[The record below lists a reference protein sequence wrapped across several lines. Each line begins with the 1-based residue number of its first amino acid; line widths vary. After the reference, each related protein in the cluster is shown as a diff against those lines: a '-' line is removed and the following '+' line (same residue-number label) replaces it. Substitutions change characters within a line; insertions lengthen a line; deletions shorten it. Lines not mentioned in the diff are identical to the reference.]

1 MKLFTFPNILS
12 LSRLPMAAA
21 FLLVDS
27 VAGRAAIVAAVGL
40 TDLAD
45 GYFARRMPSH
55 DRRAGAIIDPIT
67 DKLFVLIAFLAFAL
81 RRDISVGMLLI
92 VLARDIYNTIAFFV
106 LKALR
111 WNFQFR
117 ARMSGK
123 VTTVLQLAVL
133 VALLFWPAAVKPAVY
148 MVGIASVIAI
158 VDYSRAALRQRRL
171 AGAAATP

>member
-1 MKLFTFPNILS
+1 MKLFSFPNVLS
-12 LSRLPMAAA
+12 LSRLPLAAA

-27 VAGRAAIVAAVGL
+27 VAGRAGIVAAVGL

-67 DKLFVLIAFLAFAL
+67 DKLFVLIALLAFAI

-92 VLARDIYNTIAFFV
+92 VLARDIYNTFAFFI
-106 LKALR
+106 LKALH
-111 WNFQFR
+111 WDFQFR
-117 ARMSGK
+117 ARLSGK

-133 VALLFWPAAVKPAVY
+133 VALLFWHAAVVPLVY
-148 MVGIASVIAI
+148 LVGAASVVAI
-158 VDYSRAALRQRRL
+158 LDYSRAALRQRRL
-171 AGAAATP
+171 AGAAAAP